1 MPRFHYTVLD
11 ATGREQQGSVDAE
24 DLSSAAN
31 GLREQRLLIVDLKPQ
46 DTGRS
51 VGLFGRLGG
60 WFDLGSHLPITT
72 RDRVFLLRQLA
83 LMRRNGLTI
92 FQALEVSMEQT
103 RKLQMAGVIRDMSE
117 WIQTGHSL
125 SSALKQHPR
134 IFSDITVSLVESA
147 EASGELDHALSSAAV
162 SLERR
167 QELRRQLITSLTYP
181 SIVVLTSIAVATF
194 LVWKVIPK
202 FAAFLMRRGI
212 KLPWSTQLMVD
223 FSGYVGRYGAS
234 IAIGILIGVV
244 IMVAVFLMPSG
255 RRIIDAVLLRL
266 FVVGRLLRVAEM
278 VRFCHTMSM
287 LLTSGVTLLESL
299 RLSSRMASN
308 RSFRLCFHNAANQI
322 LEGRDLA
329 SSIRNPVVPHVV
341 SHIVAVG
348 EQTGS
353 LSDVLHDLGQF
364 YEQELQASIKKM
376 AALVEPVMILIIGGM
391 VGFVY
396 FAFFQAVFQLAA
408 GGR

>member
-1 MPRFHYTVLD
+1 MPSFRYTVLD
-11 ATGREQQGSVDAE
+11 ATGREQQGRLDAE

-31 GLREQRLLIVDLKPQ
+31 DLREQRLLIVELKPQ
-46 DTGRS
+46 DTDRA
-51 VGLFGRLGG
+51 VGLFGHFGG

-83 LMRRNGLTI
+83 LMLRNGLTI

-103 RKLQMAGVIRDMSE
+103 RKVQLVRVIRDMSE

-125 SSALKQHPR
+125 SSALQQHSR

-147 EASGELDHALSSAAV
+147 EASGELDQALSRAAV

-181 SIVVLTSIAVATF
+181 SIVVLTSFAVATF

-202 FAAFLMRRGI
+202 FAAFLTRRGI

-223 FSGYVGRYGAS
+223 FSGYVSRYGAS
-234 IAIGILIGVV
+234 IVIGILVGSVLL
-244 IMVAVFLMPSG
+244 VAAFLMPSG
-255 RRIIDAVLLRL
+255 RRVIDALLLRL
-266 FVVGRLLRVAEM
+266 FVVGRLLRVTEM

-287 LLTSGVTLLESL
+287 LLASGVTLLESL
-299 RLSSRMASN
+299 RISSRMASN
-308 RSFRLCFHNAANQI
+308 RTFRLCFHNAANQI

-329 SSIRNPVVPHVV
+329 SSIRNPAVPHVV

-396 FAFFQAVFQLAA
+396 FAFFQAVFQLVS